1 MKTILR
7 SSELSCPSCI
17 AKIEKSL
24 KSLDGV
30 TEARVHFTTGRIE
43 VEHNPDRVSPD
54 VLAKTIRDAGYNA
67 TVTAF

>member
-1 MKTILR
+1 MKTVLR

-30 TEARVHFTTGRIE
+30 TNAKVHFTTGRIE
-43 VEHNPDRVSPD
+43 VEHNPDRVSAD
-54 VLAKTIRDAGYNA
+54 VLAKAIRDVGYNA

>member
-1 MKTILR
+1 MRTILR

-30 TEARVHFTTGRIE
+30 TDARVYFTTGRIE
-43 VEHNPDRVSPD
+43 VEHDPEQVGTN